1 MSFNFKQFS
10 VDDSHCAMKIGTDGV
25 LIGAWADVSQAS
37 TIIDIGAGSGLI
49 SLMLAQRNARAAIT
63 AIELDAA
70 ATEDCRRN
78 FAASPWSNRLTAI
91 NADFSAYKPSGA
103 VDLIVS
109 NPPFFTE
116 ALRSPSALRAQAR
129 HEASLSPTSLI
140 AYAAQVLAE
149 SGMLAMITPCTDAD
163 NILYRAEMAHLKL
176 RRYTEISMRTG
187 DEPTRILWQ
196 FCRIDGH
203 LERSSLT
210 LRANPHQWSD
220 EYLALTKYFYIK
232 TPKT

>member
-1 MSFNFKQFS
+1 MSFDFKQFS

-25 LIGAWADVSQAS
+25 LIGAWTNVSMAN
-37 TIIDIGAGSGLI
+37 TILDIGAGSGLV
-49 SLMLAQRNARAAIT
+49 SLMLAQRNAKASIT
-63 AIELDAA
+63 ALEIDAA
-70 ATEDCRRN
+70 ATDDCKAN
-78 FAASPWSNRLTAI
+78 FATSPWRNRLTAI
-91 NADFSAYKPSGA
+91 CSDFSDYTPGYP

-129 HEASLSPTSLI
+129 HEASLSPTALI
-140 AYAAQVLAE
+140 AYAAKVLAKRGE
-149 SGMLAMITPCTDAD
+149 LAMITPCTDAD

-176 RRYTEISMRTG
+176 RRYTEVSMRAG

-203 LERSSLT
+203 IEKSTLT
-210 LRANPHQWSD
+210 LRASAHCWSD
-220 EYLALTKYFYIK
+220 EYLSLTNDFYIK